1 MIDDDDDDNL
11 RVIIYALLIGAL
23 IGSVL
28 TIGIPWW
35 WELVRPFIHE
45 VTR

>member
-1 MIDDDDDDNL
+1 MIDDDDNL

-28 TIGIPWW
+28 TIGIPWL